1 MKHVGI
7 TLKHTP
13 GKYNENLRNP
23 IWAAQISLFFY
34 QPVLHVLGRAL
45 ALEVELDVV
54 ESGADFVERRLW
66 VEVGIALGEQ
76 GADVA

>member
-23 IWAAQISLFFY
+23 IWAAQISLFLY
-34 QPVLHVLGRAL
+34 QPILHVLRSTF

-54 ESGADFVERRLW
+54 EGGAYFVERRLW

-76 GADVA
+76 DADVA